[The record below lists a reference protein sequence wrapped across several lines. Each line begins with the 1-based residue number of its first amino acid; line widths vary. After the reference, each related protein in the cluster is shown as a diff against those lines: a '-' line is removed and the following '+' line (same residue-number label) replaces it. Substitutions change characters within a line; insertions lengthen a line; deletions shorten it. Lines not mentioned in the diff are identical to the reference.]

1 MGVFSFLSKKQNF
14 FSEEENQ
21 RIVAAIRACETRTSG
36 EIRVYIESKNPLVD
50 PLERAAEVFLGLKM
64 QNTLHRNAVLLYI
77 AHKHHEVALIGDEG
91 IYAAVGKKYWEDEIA
106 EMLRY
111 FKDNHLADGIEHC
124 VRHIGDTLHEKF
136 PYIPTEDKNELPDD
150 IVFGK

>member
-77 AHKHHEVALIGDEG
+77 AHKHHEVALIGDVG
-91 IYAAVGKKYWEDEIA
+91 IHEAVGKKYWEDEIA
-106 EMLRY
+106 EMLHY